1 MGDNHIDLDDDFEN
15 GNTDGMKVAVSIPDP
30 IFAEA
35 EALAKQFGTS
45 RSDLYRRAL
54 GEFISRHAAD
64 PITRAMNEVV
74 DAVGAET
81 DEFSA
86 EAARQALKHVEW

>member
-1 MGDNHIDLDDDFEN
+1 
-15 GNTDGMKVAVSIPDP
+15 MKVAVSIPDP

-45 RSDLYRRAL
+45 RSELYRRAL
-54 GEFISRHAAD
+54 GEFIARHAAE
-64 PITRAMNEVV
+64 PVTRAMDEAV

-81 DEFSA
+81 NEFA
-86 EAARQALKHVEW
+86 TEAARRVLKHVEW

>member
-1 MGDNHIDLDDDFEN
+1 
-15 GNTDGMKVAVSIPDP
+15 MKIAVSIPDP

-45 RSDLYRRAL
+45 RSELYRRAL
-54 GEFISRHAAD
+54 GEFIARHAAE
-64 PITRAMNEVV
+64 PVTRAMDEAV

-81 DEFSA
+81 NEFAA
-86 EAARQALKHVEW
+86 EAARRVLKRVDC